1 LGSRVGL
8 PSPRRAR
15 LPKVQWKIGREG
27 FVMKIIWRNPNRVS
41 PKRISIIN
49 TGKVA
54 TEDLM
59 YFFYRYSSDMGVLV
73 TDFELLV
80 KRNVTPHAA

>member
-1 LGSRVGL
+1 
-8 PSPRRAR
+8 
-15 LPKVQWKIGREG
+15 
-27 FVMKIIWRNPNRVS
+27 VS

>member
-1 LGSRVGL
+1 
-8 PSPRRAR
+8 
-15 LPKVQWKIGREG
+15 
-27 FVMKIIWRNPNRVS
+27 
-41 PKRISIIN
+41 
-49 TGKVA
+49 
-54 TEDLM
+54 M

>member
-1 LGSRVGL
+1 
-8 PSPRRAR
+8 
-15 LPKVQWKIGREG
+15 
-27 FVMKIIWRNPNRVS
+27 MKIIWRNPSGVS